1 MNIQRAIGAVALL
14 CLAGCV
20 STGPGANT
28 AFDLNGHATPS
39 RYAAAAIE
47 AANTGRLEL
56 VIRSQADVERLCG
69 GDTWGCS
76 THSALL
82 LSSGRCLVTLSEEV
96 PDVRTIA
103 YLLVLH
109 EGGHCVGWSNENG
122 VDPAA
127 ADLAYVNANA
137 ERLVALAMR
146 PTVASGPGMTAA
158 QIASYAAAFCASLP
172 ERRRPEACV

>member
-1 MNIQRAIGAVALL
+1 MKAILLAPLAL
-14 CLAGCV
+14 AACV
-20 STGPGANT
+20 TAGPGANT
-28 AFDLNGHATPS
+28 SFDLRGHAAPQ
-39 RYAAAAIE
+39 RYIAAAIE
-47 AANTGRLEL
+47 AANAGRLAL
-56 VIRSQADVERLCG
+56 IIRPQADVERACG

-76 THSALL
+76 PHSALL

-122 VDPAA
+122 TDPDP

-137 ERLVALAMR
+137 ERLVALALR
-146 PTVASGPGMTAA
+146 PTVLTGPGLTQA
-158 QIASYAAAFCASLP
+158 QIITFAAAFCASLP
-172 ERRRPEACV
+172 ERRRVEGCV